1 MEEGPEMALRR
12 WNFVMAE
19 GRGRLFPLS
28 RFIFEMRVRAGL
40 WEEVSW
46 VEGYSRGKN

>member
-28 RFIFEMRVRAGL
+28 RFIFDMTGSGGIVGRGELGGGL
-40 WEEVSW
+40 
-46 VEGYSRGKN
+46 